1 MLFARET
8 LQKNKKFTSYL
19 RLDVILKTAT
29 TKNWNKFLPV
39 VVEVPYLNRRTA
51 TNQALDDRRIRL
63 PSLRYRCPIVL
74 KKWPQ
79 ERCCRRF
86 NLFMQFPSN
95 LWNASFQHRRN
106 RTLNIFPSLRFVSPH

>member
-19 RLDVILKTAT
+19 RLDVILRTAT

-51 TNQALDDRRIRL
+51 TNHALDDRRIRL

-79 ERCCRRF
+79 EKCWENSISSCNFRAISTTPHF
-86 NLFMQFPSN
+86 NT
-95 LWNASFQHRRN
+95 AV
-106 RTLNIFPSLRFVSPH
+106 I